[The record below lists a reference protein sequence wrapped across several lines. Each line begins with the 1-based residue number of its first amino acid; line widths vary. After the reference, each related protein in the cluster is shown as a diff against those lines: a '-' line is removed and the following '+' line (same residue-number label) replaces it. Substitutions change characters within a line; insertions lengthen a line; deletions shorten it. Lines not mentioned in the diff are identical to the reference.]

1 MLRASATATGTKVDL
16 KAIVDDDA
24 GDGGVPHGGLLTG
37 FAGAV
42 LGGDDAR
49 LIVARE
55 RVRDSLGDAALVD
68 AAAVIANYSA
78 LDRVAD
84 ATGIPLEPAK
94 EAGTADLRAELG
106 IDGLAGSDDPAA
118 ERSAGALRPAWR

>member
-1 MLRASATATGTKVDL
+1 MLRASATATGTSVDL
-16 KAIVDDDA
+16 TAIVDDGA
-24 GDGGVPHGGLLTG
+24 GDGGVPHGGLLT
-37 FAGAV
+37 ALAEAA
-42 LGGDDAR
+42 LGDDETLLNEAR
-49 LIVARE
+49 R
-55 RVRDSLGDAALVD
+55 RVRDALGDAALVD

-106 IDGLAGSDDPAA
+106 IDMWRRPSPPG
-118 ERSAGALRPAWR
+118 RSG

>member
-1 MLRASATATGTKVDL
+1 MLRASATATGTSVDL
-16 KAIVDDDA
+16 TAIVDDGA

-37 FAGAV
+37 FAEAA
-42 LGGDDAR
+42 LGDDDALLNDTR
-49 LIVARE
+49 R
-55 RVRDSLGDAALVD
+55 RVRDALGDAALVD

-94 EAGTADLRAELG
+94 ESGTADLRAELG
-106 IDGLAGSDDPAA
+106 ID
-118 ERSAGALRPAWR
+118 AWRRPSLPGRSG